1 MRRFCGTSAKQEV
14 LWQRAS
20 SVARTRHWL
29 APGKRPWAA
38 WTSKASSSQD
48 AADDAEAEQRCQPK
62 RRAVEKLKVKKP
74 TEDLAGTAMSARAVG
89 LAAISWGHNDA
100 MRLAMAHFFDLAQGV
115 YRQEGPAGCTSAR
128 QRGVRA
134 STAASS
140 WAVPS
145 LAYATT
151 IGLNPREVSQR
162 NEKKSRKESTSLV
175 FCINSCKCCMQMSGS

>member
-1 MRRFCGTSAKQEV
+1 MSWAHQTGRLPVVRNCTYVAGAFRSD
-14 LWQRAS
+14 LS
-20 SVARTRHWL
+20 SEDL
-29 APGKRPWAA
+29 AETAP
-38 WTSKASSSQD
+38 SSQD

-89 LAAISWGHNDA
+89 LAPISWGHNDA

-151 IGLNPREVSQR
+151 STRER
-162 NEKKSRKESTSLV
+162 TWAR
-175 FCINSCKCCMQMSGS
+175 F